1 MSNLKTPK
9 KMLISGRGHT
19 SAQNVEP
26 LLVSSPRSYPT
37 GKAMP
42 KPFITSSFRKMHFRE
57 QGLTEE
63 EAKVKLYY
71 FCETCGKSYAN
82 KAGLRLHKLHV
93 HDKYSEEVPCHVCGI
108 SFRTRELLKQ
118 HHEREH
124 SIEPKFVCEECGQRF
139 GNSYH
144 LKRHMTSH
152 STDGFPCS
160 LCSRVFKRKDGL
172 DTHFSTAHR

>member
-1 MSNLKTPK
+1 
-9 KMLISGRGHT
+9 
-19 SAQNVEP
+19 
-26 LLVSSPRSYPT
+26 
-37 GKAMP
+37 
-42 KPFITSSFRKMHFRE
+42 MHFRE
-57 QGLTEE
+57 QGLREE